1 MCNELC
7 VIFFA
12 QAIQYLLLFLII
24 DTVHV
29 TEILKYTEDVVV
41 LTFRTF
47 SIHFRFYVFAF
58 TKKRRKKTKTNS
70 AGHILF
76 IDWHHF
82 NIG

>member
-1 MCNELC
+1 MC

-12 QAIQYLLLFLII
+12 QAMQYLLLFLII

-29 TEILKYTEDVVV
+29 TEILKYTEDFVFSH
-41 LTFRTF
+41 LEHFQSILDFTFL
-47 SIHFRFYVFAF
+47 HLQ
-58 TKKRRKKTKTNS
+58 KKGGKKTKTNS
-70 AGHILF
+70 AAHILF